1 MGNSLQ
7 LPCPPCQEATAVA
20 AAAGVVEKRRR
31 KKQAPAGGGRSDKA
45 KAKASRSDKAKAKA
59 SRYVVVP
66 VLDTPERE
74 MKSAWP
80 GCRVETGG
88 DGMRVTVV
96 MKRKDAAEL
105 MARLEV
111 RCALERKAR
120 MVELNAGLTGG
131 SNGGVMRPCRD
142 GWAPRLASISEIN

>member
-31 KKQAPAGGGRSDKA
+31 KKQAPAGGG
-45 KAKASRSDKAKAKA
+45 RSDKAKAKA